1 VRPSGSEKGWFAVM
15 RWRLVG
21 LVALLLPALPGR
33 AHFASREDETCLTQ
47 MATGRQRGSPIR
59 FVSLVGTEGSG
70 HHLLTPVIR
79 KIMAASLV
87 PGQDD
92 VDSDHETHFG
102 FTGAGA
108 DDLLWYA
115 FKGSN
120 LQAFREALRKQKH
133 GALVQQEYSFPSG
146 DMRSVGHRFYN
157 LTDLYQ
163 MLEASGV
170 KQKAVIKYV
179 RPMPQRARSVYKRW
193 PEHCAG
199 SLMACKAE
207 QQAFDQLIEDHLAE
221 LDKMKVPVLRIGMH
235 LFRIDCHQFGLEV
248 LGFLGKAKL
257 LPPGS
262 PYEKEDSDETKHLTE
277 EACALGK
284 ALEEQRDAEDAS
296 HESPTTLVDGR

>member
-1 VRPSGSEKGWFAVM
+1 
-15 RWRLVG
+15 
-21 LVALLLPALPGR
+21 
-33 AHFASREDETCLTQ
+33 TCLTQ

-221 LDKMKVPVLRIGMH
+221 LDKMK
-235 LFRIDCHQFGLEV
+235 
-248 LGFLGKAKL
+248 
-257 LPPGS
+257 
-262 PYEKEDSDETKHLTE
+262 
-277 EACALGK
+277 
-284 ALEEQRDAEDAS
+284 
-296 HESPTTLVDGR
+296 

>member
-1 VRPSGSEKGWFAVM
+1 
-15 RWRLVG
+15 
-21 LVALLLPALPGR
+21 
-33 AHFASREDETCLTQ
+33 

-193 PEHCAG
+193 PEPRG
-199 SLMACKAE
+199 
-207 QQAFDQLIEDHLAE
+207 QF
-221 LDKMKVPVLRIGMH
+221 
-235 LFRIDCHQFGLEV
+235 FRNFRV
-248 LGFLGKAKL
+248 
-257 LPPGS
+257 
-262 PYEKEDSDETKHLTE
+262 
-277 EACALGK
+277 
-284 ALEEQRDAEDAS
+284 
-296 HESPTTLVDGR
+296 